1 MARVVLL
8 TTGAME
14 ERAFAG
20 SLRRLFPDHEFVSK
34 PRLDGFTSAPLPPD
48 YASFRG
54 GLPPPNV
61 QKFATNLIGCF
72 APGGRMDRPR
82 PDYVLALEDV
92 ELCNDGEPGNITRAL
107 RDAVTRSLG
116 TWKMEGAKAE
126 RTREDLRTRCS
137 FHLMAPMTEAYFF
150 ADPGAL
156 ARATAPGAHRPCRLD
171 ATTCDVEAFRV
182 EDPEFLAAPTVPK
195 QDRARHDWRIDERRR
210 HPKSY
215 LGYLTDE
222 RLDGR
227 ARYQETVHGVSALA
241 DLDWPA
247 VVRRGA
253 RAAAVARF
261 ARSMLADLCDMLG
274 TPATGLDDVELQP
287 ADCHPLTW
295 PPPRDRVL
303 RNL

>member
-14 ERAFAG
+14 EKAFAG
-20 SLRRLFPDHEFVSK
+20 SLRRLFPDHEFISK
-34 PRLDGFTSAPLPPD
+34 PRFDGFTSARLPPD
-48 YASFRG
+48 YETYRERRH
-54 GLPPPNV
+54 LLNLE
-61 QKFATNLIGCF
+61 KFAKEIIGCF
-72 APGGRMDRPR
+72 APGGRTDRPR
-82 PDYVLALEDV
+82 PDFVLALEDV
-92 ELCNDGEPGNITRAL
+92 ELHNDGEPGNITRAL
-107 RDAVTRSLG
+107 RDAVTHNLG
-116 TWKMEGAKAE
+116 TWKMEGSKAD

-150 ADPGAL
+150 ADPGAF
-156 ARATAPGAHRPCRLD
+156 ARATAPGPERRCRLD
-171 ATTCDVEAFRV
+171 AATCDVEAFRV
-182 EDPEFLAAPTVPK
+182 EDPEFQATASVPK
-195 QDRARHDWRIDERRR
+195 QHRERHDWRIDERHR

-215 LGYLTDE
+215 LGYLTDTK
-222 RLDGR
+222 LDGR

-241 DLDWPA
+241 ELDWPG

-253 RAAAVARF
+253 RATAVARF
-261 ARSMLADLCDMLG
+261 ARSMLADLSDMLE
-274 TPATGLDDVELQP
+274 TPPVGLEDDELQP